1 MTTSKEI
8 YDAFEARSWRALARR
23 TRERGMEFV
32 LGKREG
38 AYIWDIE
45 GDRRLLDCALTGGVH
60 SLGHRNPEVFD
71 ALRKAMDS
79 GLDSGIWFFPTPTL
93 LDFQDR
99 LAALAPHPSLNR
111 SVVTLSS
118 TASID
123 LAVQFASRV
132 TGRRHVVAYR
142 HGYHGHAGFSAMV
155 TGSVEEGIM
164 EHYGQANPV
173 GRFFDRYNDVDAIE
187 ALLTADVGAVIL
199 EAYDYE
205 TWIPADPAFLQAVAA
220 LCHARGAL
228 LIVDETRTG
237 LGRSGRF
244 WLTEHM
250 GVTPDILILGKGLG
264 GGAYP
269 VSAVLTT
276 TAIYDDCINSHKYG
290 FASSMGGNELAC
302 VVGSKIL
309 EITGRP
315 AFLEGVG
322 RLSDAFRAAFG
333 ALCADYPEVFLPGTI
348 LGGIVTLGFHDAE
361 TAQAAASHLFH
372 HGVLCHSTS
381 VIEPPRLKFYPVLTA
396 DPSIAE
402 EVAAALADF
411 AAGRV
416 TAGRGR

>member
-8 YDAFEARSWRALARR
+8 YDAYEARSWRALARR
-23 TRERGMEFV
+23 TRDKGQEFV
-32 LGKREG
+32 LGRREG

-45 GDRRLLDCALTGGVH
+45 GARRLLDCALTGGVH
-60 SLGHRNPEVFD
+60 SLGHRNPEVF
-71 ALRKAMDS
+71 ASLRGAIDG
-79 GLDSGIWFFPTPTL
+79 GLDSGIWFFPTPAL

-99 LAALAPHPSLNR
+99 LAALAPDPSLNR

-123 LAVQFASRV
+123 LAVQFVSRV
-132 TGRRHVVAYR
+132 TGRRHVLAYL

-164 EHYGQANPV
+164 AHYGQENTVA
-173 GRFFDRYNDVDAIE
+173 RFFERYGDLAEID

-205 TWIPADPAFLQAVAA
+205 TWIPADPAFMQGLAA
-220 LCHARGAL
+220 LCKARGAL
-228 LIVDETRTG
+228 LIIDETRTG

-276 TAIYDDCINSHKYG
+276 AAIYDECINSHKYG

-302 VVGSKIL
+302 IVGARVL
-309 EITGRP
+309 EICGRP
-315 AFLEGVG
+315 AFLDQVA
-322 RLSDAFRAAFG
+322 RLSAAFRAAFD
-333 ALCADYPEVFLPGTI
+333 ALCAAHADVFTPGTI
-348 LGGIVTLGFHDAE
+348 LGGIVTIGFHEPAV
-361 TAQAAASHLFH
+361 AARAAAYLFQ
-372 HGVLCHSTS
+372 HGILCHSTS
-381 VIEPPRLKFYPVLTA
+381 VIAPARLKFYPVLTA
-396 DPSIAE
+396 DLSIAE
-402 EVAAALADF
+402 QVAATLANF
-411 AAGRV
+411 AR
-416 TAGRGR
+416 TL

>member
-23 TRERGMEFV
+23 TRDKGQEFV
-32 LGKREG
+32 LGRREG

-45 GDRRLLDCALTGGVH
+45 GRRRLLDCALTGGVH

-71 ALRKAMDS
+71 ALRGALDD
-79 GLDSGIWFFPTPTL
+79 GLDSGIWFFPTPAL
-93 LDFQDR
+93 LEFQDR
-99 LAALAPHPSLNR
+99 LTTLAPDPALCR

-123 LAVQFASRV
+123 LAVQFVSRV
-132 TGRRHVVAYR
+132 TGRRHVLAYR

-164 EHYGQANPV
+164 EHYGQDNTVA
-173 GRFFDRYNDVDAIE
+173 RFFERYGDLAEIE
-187 ALLTADVGAVIL
+187 PLLTADVGAVIL

-205 TWIPADPAFLQAVAA
+205 TWIPAEPAFMQGLAA
-220 LCHARGAL
+220 LCKARGAL
-228 LIVDETRTG
+228 LIIDETRTG

-244 WLTEHM
+244 WLIEHM

-276 TAIYDDCINSHKYG
+276 AAIYDECINSHKYG

-302 VVGSKIL
+302 VVGTRIL
-309 EITGRP
+309 EICGRP
-315 AFLEGVG
+315 DFLAGVG
-322 RLSDAFRAAFG
+322 RLSAAFETAFG
-333 ALCADYPEVFLPGTI
+333 ALCARHPAIFEPGRI
-348 LGGIVTLGFHDAE
+348 LGGIVTIGLRDAG
-361 TAQAAASHLFH
+361 AARRAAAYLFE

-381 VIEPPRLKFYPVLTA
+381 VISPARLKFYPVLTA
-396 DPSIAE
+396 DPAIADE
-402 EVAAALADF
+402 IAAVLGRFADGET
-411 AAGRV
+411 AAG
-416 TAGRGR
+416 